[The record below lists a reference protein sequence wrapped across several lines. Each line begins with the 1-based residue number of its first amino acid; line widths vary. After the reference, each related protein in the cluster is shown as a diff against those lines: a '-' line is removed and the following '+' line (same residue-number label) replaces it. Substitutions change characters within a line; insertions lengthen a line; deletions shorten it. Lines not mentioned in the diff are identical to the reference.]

1 MLILAVSIARERPS
15 SHRVPL
21 ASFPLR
27 SVIPCASMDRWL
39 VIPIVPDQRRL
50 ACFHRALQDLKA
62 VQWAAPM
69 ASEGRRAV
77 MPYCSAGAV
86 LWWTSTSLCN
96 GLGAA
101 GV

>member
-1 MLILAVSIARERPS
+1 
-15 SHRVPL
+15 
-21 ASFPLR
+21 
-27 SVIPCASMDRWL
+27 MDRWL

-101 GV
+101 GVVLERLVHTPSPSISRRSEEQFNRSAAFEG